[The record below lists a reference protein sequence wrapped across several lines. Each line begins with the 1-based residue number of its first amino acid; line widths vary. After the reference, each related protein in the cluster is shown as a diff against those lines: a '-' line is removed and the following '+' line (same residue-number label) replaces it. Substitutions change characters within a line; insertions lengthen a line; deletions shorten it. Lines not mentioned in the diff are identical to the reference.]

1 MKISR
6 LKLAFKDALGSIRD
20 ILDNVPLN
28 SIAIL
33 SSKKGVVRG
42 NHYHKKT
49 VQWLYLLQGRV
60 RYVARPVKGGP
71 RRQAIMKPGDLAVSP
86 PGEAH
91 TVVALEDSE
100 FLAISRGPRHGV
112 NYEAD
117 TYRLEAPLVKSPK
130 TSRAA

>member
-6 LKLAFKDALGSIRD
+6 LKLAFKDARGSIRD

-86 PGEAH
+86 PVRP
-91 TVVALEDSE
+91 T
-100 FLAISRGPRHGV
+100 R
-112 NYEAD
+112 
-117 TYRLEAPLVKSPK
+117 
-130 TSRAA
+130 